1 LSKYAFSA
9 QGLSSADK
17 EEILNKLI
25 DLLKEIYTSKKD
37 RARLARDAQELQS
50 LVDEGFT
57 GKEWRTLV
65 RQLGQILAAKRWS
78 AGIELLERMM
88 DWNEVLDLLKK
99 ADHHF
104 NLGLSREN
112 GWIYLPIDGEKTI
125 RRSDFKVLRPM
136 KSMEKKELKLKER
149 EETKI

>member
-1 LSKYAFSA
+1 M
-9 QGLSSADK
+9 SSADK
-17 EEILNKLI
+17 EEILISIKLI
-25 DLLKEIYTSKKD
+25 DLLKEIYTSKKG
-37 RARLARDAQELQS
+37 RARLARDAQELQL

-104 NLGLSREN
+104 NLGLTREN
-112 GWIYLPIDGEKTI
+112 GWIYLPIDGEKTEI
-125 RRSDFKVLRPM
+125 RRSGRFDGQ
-136 KSMEKKELKLKER
+136 
-149 EETKI
+149 

>member
-1 LSKYAFSA
+1 
-9 QGLSSADK
+9 
-17 EEILNKLI
+17 
-25 DLLKEIYTSKKD
+25 
-37 RARLARDAQELQS
+37 

-104 NLGLSREN
+104 NLGLTREN
-112 GWIYLPIDGEKTI
+112 GWIYLPIDGEKTEI

-136 KSMEKKELKLKER
+136 KSIEKKELKLKER